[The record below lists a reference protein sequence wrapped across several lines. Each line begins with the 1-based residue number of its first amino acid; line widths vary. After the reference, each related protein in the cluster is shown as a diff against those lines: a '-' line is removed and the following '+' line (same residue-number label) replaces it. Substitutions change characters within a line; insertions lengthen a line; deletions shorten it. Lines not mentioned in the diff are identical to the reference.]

1 VSAKFWLQYY
11 FGCHGTQLT
20 VRTDL
25 IENWQKQLPENAPNH
40 FALNFSRQQ
49 AAFQQELQQQN
60 ITSSQFYPVVK
71 GRLVEDQS
79 HPRTTNCQ

>member
-1 VSAKFWLQYY
+1 MVLSF
-11 FGCHGTQLT
+11 T

-40 FALNFSRQQ
+40 FALNIFPDQQ

-71 GRLVEDQS
+71 GRSGRNQS